1 MSASLNEVKLIGNLG
16 GDVELRKVGQEG
28 NSVATISLATT
39 YRRDEVEKTEWHRV
53 VLWNELAERAAKY
66 LAKGSSIYVSGYLRN
81 RKWTDEAGVDHYAT
95 EVIADSMQMLGSR
108 RTGATG
114 SDAGT
119 PAAPASKV
127 PAMAEGDVPF

>member
-39 YRRDEVEKTEWHRV
+39 YRRGETEKTEWHRV

-81 RKWTDEAGVDHYAT
+81 RKWTDDKGVDHYAT
-95 EVIADSMQMLGSR
+95 EVIAESMQMLGSR
-108 RTGATG
+108 RPAATG

-119 PAAPASKV
+119 PSAPASKV
-127 PAMAEGDVPF
+127 PAMADEDVPF